1 MSNIGCVVN
10 ALTGHVIP
18 VPLDTVKVVERAV
31 QKVFLTVALKADHW
45 AVLMVWLLVDGM
57 AVSRVDVMVVSWD
70 VTWDDMRA
78 APLVDVMVWMLVGVL
93 VASKDTQKADW

>member
-1 MSNIGCVVN
+1 M
-10 ALTGHVIP
+10 
-18 VPLDTVKVVERAV
+18 KVAERAV
-31 QKVFLTVALKADHW
+31 QKAFLTVALKADTK
-45 AVLMVWLLVDGM
+45 
-57 AVSRVDVMVVSWD
+57 VVSWD